1 MIVAEL
7 VAPLPIGKASV
18 ELKGP
23 PPHVKT
29 EGSSP
34 LLPCGRRDR
43 CLEPTLPDVAP
54 RSEGVRDDV
63 DRDHPAVVDRGRG
76 HGEGCVLRE
85 EWEAQ
90 EIAGAF
96 RYEHL
101 GDMIYD
107 ASAIVEQCLFTLDPR
122 QEMAERREI
131 LRHKAYSPAKGTTTN
146 KVLVRIL

>member
-1 MIVAEL
+1 MNAQECAHLHMHTCARTHLRTHTL
-7 VAPLPIGKASV
+7 VHSLAST
-18 ELKGP
+18 
-23 PPHVKT
+23 HT
-29 EGSSP
+29 T
-34 LLPCGRRDR
+34 CTCAHTNMQHAD
-43 CLEPTLPDVAP
+43 
-54 RSEGVRDDV
+54 
-63 DRDHPAVVDRGRG
+63 AVWIFS
-76 HGEGCVLRE
+76 VLRE

-107 ASAIVEQCLFTLDPR
+107 ASAIVEQILR